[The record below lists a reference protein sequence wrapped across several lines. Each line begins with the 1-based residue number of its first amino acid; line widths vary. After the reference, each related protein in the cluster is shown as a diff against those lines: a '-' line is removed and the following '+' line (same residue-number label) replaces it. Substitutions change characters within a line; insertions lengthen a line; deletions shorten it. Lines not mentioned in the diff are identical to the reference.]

1 MEAWRRLRFGLAA
14 LVGIIVA
21 GTAGYIALGF
31 PWLDAL
37 YQTVT
42 TVATVGFREVQPL
55 SAGGQ
60 AFTIVLIL
68 VGVGT
73 ALFTFTQ
80 VLEVVVEGHV
90 QEVLGRRRM
99 EREITRMS
107 GHVIVCGFGRVGRNL
122 AQYVTNAGQDVVVID
137 HDPARAAAATAER
150 SGHVV
155 QGDATTDEVLKEAG
169 IERARVLVTALNTD
183 AANLFVTLTARSLRP
198 DLFIVARARV
208 ESSEPK
214 LTQAGADR
222 VVNPQGIGGAR
233 MAAFVLQPH
242 VAEFLDV
249 VMHDGSL
256 EFRLE
261 EIPLPDQSPLA
272 GKSLR
277 DAHIRDSTG
286 ALILALRDASGHF
299 TTNPPPE
306 TELCAGQ
313 ILIAIG
319 TDAQLRALA
328 AAAFQGG
335 NGRSGS

>member
-1 MEAWRRLRFGLAA
+1 
-14 LVGIIVA
+14 
-21 GTAGYIALGF
+21 
-31 PWLDAL
+31 
-37 YQTVT
+37 
-42 TVATVGFREVQPL
+42 
-55 SAGGQ
+55 
-60 AFTIVLIL
+60 
-68 VGVGT
+68 
-73 ALFTFTQ
+73 
-80 VLEVVVEGHV
+80 
-90 QEVLGRRRM
+90 
-99 EREITRMS
+99 
-107 GHVIVCGFGRVGRNL
+107 
-122 AQYVTNAGQDVVVID
+122 
-137 HDPARAAAATAER
+137 
-150 SGHVV
+150 VV
-155 QGDATTDEVLKEAG
+155 QGDATMDEVLKEAG
-169 IERARVLVTALNTD
+169 IDRARVLVTALNTD

-198 DLFIVARARV
+198 DLFIVARARL
-208 ESSEPK
+208 ESSEAK

-286 ALILALRDASGHF
+286 ALILALRDATGEF

-319 TDAQLRALA
+319 TDTQLRALA
-328 AAAFQGG
+328 AAAFRGG